1 MDAKKTVQN
10 FLRNLPYNAAA
21 LVASGMKLLPGEI
34 PKTVYLELSGDYP
47 VFTPKSILPINIP
60 IPGQKKT
67 ETLEELQDHLEAM
80 AEVSALE
87 EVIILEHGFSGG
99 FASAYAVRKMFLALV
114 ASGKTVTFYA
124 DSYSNLTLYL
134 ASACSKVVT
143 LSEGQLMT
151 VGLAGR
157 VLFQANMFKKIG
169 VEIEYERRSE
179 YKNAPNQLTETSL
192 TDSHR
197 EALSSLLGS
206 LNSHWVEA
214 IANGRKLEPSAV
226 QKAVDAAP
234 LLAHE
239 ALEHGLLTQIAYED
253 ELTLVAKPLL
263 EAKRFALAP
272 AVNWSNSGEVAL
284 IGIEGGITD
293 GESKNNPLP
302 IPIFGGQSAG
312 GYSVSRAIRSATQD
326 ENIKAI
332 VLYVDSPGGSAL
344 ASEIIWREVTR
355 AKTIKPVV
363 AVMGNVAASGGYY
376 VSCAA
381 TRILAA
387 PATITGSIGVFM
399 LHLSNAGLWEK
410 LGFTTETIKMAQ
422 HSDFFSP
429 DRTLTPTEKD
439 NVNRSVAHIY
449 QTFKTRVANGRNLS
463 LEAVETV
470 AKGRVWTGLQ
480 ALENGLVDEL
490 GTVFDAL
497 RVARE
502 LAGLPEDAPVTH
514 MTPPAKYIAP
524 TDLSAMTKVFDTRIW
539 ALMPEQL
546 EIR

>member
-10 FLRNLPYNAAA
+10 FLRNLPRNAASM
-21 LVASGMKLLPGEI
+21 VASGMRLLPGEV
-34 PKTVYLELSGDYP
+34 PKTVYLELHGDYP
-47 VFTPKSILPINIP
+47 VFAPKSILPIAIP
-60 IPGQKKT
+60 IPGQKKS
-67 ETLEELQDHLEAM
+67 ETLKELKVQLEAI
-80 AEVSALE
+80 AQVAAVE
-87 EVIILEHGFSGG
+87 EIVILERGFSGG
-99 FASAYAVRKMFLALV
+99 FATLFAVRQMFVALV
-114 ASGKTVTFYA
+114 AAGKTVTFYA
-124 DSYSNLTLYL
+124 DGYSNLTLYL

-143 LSEGQLMT
+143 LSEGQLLT

-206 LNSHWVEA
+206 INTHWLEA
-214 IANGRKLEPSAV
+214 IATGRKLELEAV

-239 ALEHGLLTQIAYED
+239 ALTHGLLTETAFED
-253 ELTLVAKPLL
+253 ELTLNAKPLL
-263 EAKRFALAP
+263 EAQRFAIAP
-272 AVNWSNSGEVAL
+272 KPDWSATGGVAL
-284 IGIEGGITD
+284 IGIEGGISD

-312 GYSVSRAIRSATQD
+312 GYSVARAIRKAAQD

-355 AKTIKPVV
+355 AKTVKPVV

-387 PATITGSIGVFM
+387 PSTITGSIGVFM

-429 DRTLTPTEKD
+429 DRLLSSSEKE
-439 NVNRSVAHIY
+439 NVNKSVQHIY
-449 QTFKTRVANGRNLS
+449 DTFKTRVANGRNLS

-480 ALENGLVDEL
+480 AFENGLVDEI
-490 GTVFDAL
+490 GTVFDGL
-497 RVARE
+497 QVARA
-502 LAGLPEDAPVTH
+502 LAGLPESAPTIQ
-514 MTPPAKYIAP
+514 MTPPPKYIAP
-524 TDLSAMTKVFDTRIW
+524 TDLAAMTKVLETRIW

>member
-1 MDAKKTVQN
+1 MDAQKTVQN
-10 FLRNLPYNAAA
+10 FLRNLPRNAAS
-21 LVASGMKLLPGEI
+21 LVASGMRLLPGEV
-34 PKTVYLELSGDYP
+34 PKTVYLELIGDYP
-47 VFTPKSILPINIP
+47 VFAPKSILPINIP
-60 IPGQKKT
+60 LPGQKKL
-67 ETLEELQDHLEAM
+67 ETLEELKVQLEAM
-80 AEVSALE
+80 AKVSALE
-87 EVIILEHGFSGG
+87 EVILLDRGFSGG
-99 FASAYAVRKMFLALV
+99 FASAYAVRQMLLALV
-114 ASGKTVTFYA
+114 AAGKTVTFYA

-134 ASACSKVVT
+134 ASVCSKVVM
-143 LSEGQLMT
+143 LSEGQFMT

-169 VEIEYERRSE
+169 VEVEYERRSE
-179 YKNAPNQLTETSL
+179 FKNAPNQLTETKL
-192 TDSHR
+192 TDSHH
-197 EALSSLLGS
+197 EALSSLLTSFNAHWLGS
-206 LNSHWVEA
+206 
-214 IANGRKLEPSAV
+214 IAQGRKLKVTAV
-226 QKAVDAAP
+226 QQAVDAAP

-239 ALEHGLLTQIAYED
+239 ALEHGLLTEMAYED
-253 ELTLVAKPLL
+253 ELTLASKPLL
-263 EAKRFALAP
+263 EAQRFALAP
-272 AVNWSNSGEVAL
+272 IVDWSNSGEVAL
-284 IGIEGGITD
+284 IGIEGGISD

-302 IPIFGGQSAG
+302 IPLIGGQTAG
-312 GYSVSRAIRSATQD
+312 GYSISRAIRKATQD

-429 DRTLTPTEKD
+429 DRTLSPSEKD
-439 NVNRSVAHIY
+439 NLSRNVEHIY

-463 LEAVETV
+463 IEAVETI

-480 ALENGLVDEL
+480 ALEHGLVDEI
-490 GTVFDAL
+490 GTVFDGL
-497 RVARE
+497 RVAKE
-502 LAGLPEDAPVTH
+502 LAGLPENAPVTYL
-514 MTPPAKYIAP
+514 TPPPKYIAP
-524 TDLSAMTKVFDTRIW
+524 TDLSAMTKILETRIW